1 MPKYKFIAKNFKGE
15 EKKGEVEAKDLKE
28 LSLSLKKEGYILISV
43 TEVAPKSSLGLSLQI
58 RKKVSLKEKLFFIR
72 NFEVM
77 IASGVSLP
85 NALKILARQ
94 TKNRYFKK
102 VLNEILDKILK
113 GESLSATIQ
122 NYPKIF
128 PEFFS
133 SLILV
138 GEKTGQLDKILA
150 ILGDYLEKTHRL
162 RSKVKGAMMY
172 PVVIIVA
179 MIGIGIV
186 MLVKVVPQL
195 KETFLSLELNLP
207 KSTMFILNLGETLSN
222 NIILVVGIPI
232 IFIIFLIFTL
242 KNKQFKRMLGKFFLK
257 IPFISSLVKKTNTA
271 YCARTL
277 SSLIEGG
284 VPIVEALKITS
295 KVVTN
300 AQFRE
305 SLKSAS
311 EQIKK
316 GKKLSEIFREY
327 ENLYP
332 PIFYEMLEVGEKTG
346 KTSQILLKLAEFF
359 EDEVFN
365 ITQNLSSI
373 IEPVLLLLIG
383 IVVGFFAISVIR
395 PIYSMLGSFQ

>member
-1 MPKYKFIAKNFKGE
+1 MPKYRYFAKNLKGE
-15 EKKGEVEAKDLKE
+15 EKKGTREAKDLKD
-28 LSLSLKKEGYILISV
+28 LASLLKKEGFLLISAR
-43 TEVAPKSSLGLSLQI
+43 EVDSKKPFTFSI
-58 RKKVSLKEKLFFIR
+58 NFRKKVSLKEKLFFIR

-77 IASGVSLP
+77 VASGVSLP
-85 NALKILARQ
+85 NALKVLSRQ

-102 VLNEILDKILK
+102 VLNEILEQVLK
-113 GESLSATIQ
+113 GESLSEAIKK
-122 NYPKIF
+122 YPKIF

-138 GEKTGQLDKILA
+138 GEKTGQLDKVLG

-162 RSKVKGAMMY
+162 RSKVRGALMY
-172 PVVIIVA
+172 PAVIIIA
-179 MIGIGIV
+179 MIVMGII
-186 MLVKVVPQL
+186 MLIKVIPQL
-195 KETFLSLELNLP
+195 KETFTSLEIELPRTTLFIFNIGDILSKNIAIVIFLSLILCGGFVLAL
-207 KSTMFILNLGETLSN
+207 KSRRFKKSLG
-222 NIILVVGIPI
+222 I
-232 IFIIFLIFTL
+232 
-242 KNKQFKRMLGKFFLK
+242 FFLR

-277 SSLIEGG
+277 SSLIAGG
-284 VPIVEALKITS
+284 VPIVEALKISS

-300 AQFRE
+300 AYFQE
-305 SLKSAS
+305 VLENAS

-327 ENLYP
+327 SDIYP

-359 EDEVFN
+359 EEEVTN
-365 ITQNLSSI
+365 VTENLSSI

-383 IVVGFFAISVIR
+383 IVVGIFAISIIK
-395 PIYSMLGSFQ
+395 PIYSMLGALQ